1 MNITQNGKKIGYV
14 RRTLEE
20 SKEGFHY
27 SESIVMRINTMGIVQ
42 PLTVRMTAD
51 LNTDRTLS
59 RFEYDLGSS
68 LFRFRARGSIQGKRL
83 TVYAGAPGGET
94 ETTIA
99 LAEAPYLGGSILGT
113 AAAAGL
119 KPGEGMTVP
128 VFDPASL
135 GQKPVQIRLLEEGTL
150 TVMGRPH
157 RAKKLSVEFAGV
169 RQAAWIDE
177 EGAVLREEGVL
188 GITLEK
194 VARETALAGLE
205 SAVSGDLAEIASIRS
220 PRPIENP
227 DTLTTLTLRLSGLPE
242 GSLFLDGGRQS
253 YRNGVLKIRRES
265 MRERTAGGDAARQDL
280 SPYLK
285 ATPLI
290 QSDHPKVR
298 QALGDILSPGDGG
311 DRKARKILAWVHR
324 HIEKRP
330 VLSVPNALQTL
341 ENRVGD
347 CNEHAVL
354 MAALS
359 RAAGIPADL
368 EAGLVFLRGRFYYH
382 AWNVLFLPEKGGW
395 ITADAVL
402 GQMPADATH
411 IRFTRGG
418 ADQQLDLVGL
428 IGRVNL
434 EILEMTR

>member
-1 MNITQNGKKIGYV
+1 MNITQNGTKIGYV
-14 RRTLEE
+14 HRTLQE

-42 PLTVRMTAD
+42 PLTVRMTAE
-51 LNTDRTLS
+51 LNADRTLS

-68 LFRFRARGSIQGKRL
+68 LFRFRARGTIRGKRL
-83 TVYAGAPGGET
+83 TVHAGAPGGET
-94 ETTIA
+94 ITTIT
-99 LAEAPYLGGSILGT
+99 LAEVPYLGGTILGS
-113 AAAAGL
+113 AVAAGL
-119 KPGEGMTVP
+119 RPGERMSVP

-135 GQKPVQIRLLEEGTL
+135 GQKPVQIQLLEEGTL
-150 TVMGRPH
+150 TVTGKPH
-157 RAKKLSVEFAGV
+157 RVKKLSVEFAGV
-169 RQAAWIDE
+169 RQTAWIDE
-177 EGAVLREEGVL
+177 KGSLLREEGIL

-220 PRPIENP
+220 PRPIDNP
-227 DTLTTLTLRLSGLPE
+227 ETLKTLTLRVSGLPE

-253 YRNGVLKIRRES
+253 YRDGVLTIRRES
-265 MRERTAGGDAARQDL
+265 MDGRTAHGDAARQDL
-280 SPYLK
+280 SPYLT

-290 QSDHPKVR
+290 QSDHRKVR
-298 QALGDILSPGDGG
+298 QTLGDILSPGDGEEV
-311 DRKARKILAWVHR
+311 KARKILAWIHR

-359 RAAGIPADL
+359 RAAGIPADM

-395 ITADAVL
+395 ITADPVL

-428 IGRVNL
+428 IGRLNL